1 MIYKNAQHT
10 FESIYKYIHDNGID
24 RGDSLAVFNL
34 GFTIENPLD
43 RDINTDIRKFNKE
56 YAEAEWQWYLTGDR
70 NVDRLGKIFGKV
82 PAIWQNMANQYNEV
96 NSNYGWQWLR
106 NNQLDK
112 VLDKLRSNNNTRQ
125 ATISIYDGKE
135 IDHYTKDTPCTYAIT
150 FTIVNDNLDMSV
162 LMRSN
167 DLWFGFCNDQYC
179 FSKLQELVANRL
191 ELKVGQYYHHATNM
205 HLYNKHLNLKTWN

>member
-112 VLDKLRSNNNTRQ
+112 VYLSPKIYQYFSTHKKENKRAAKSTG
-125 ATISIYDGKE
+125 SIADAY
-135 IDHYTKDTPCTYAIT
+135 
-150 FTIVNDNLDMSV
+150 
-162 LMRSN
+162 
-167 DLWFGFCNDQYC
+167 
-179 FSKLQELVANRL
+179 
-191 ELKVGQYYHHATNM
+191 KVEF
-205 HLYNKHLNLKTWN
+205 